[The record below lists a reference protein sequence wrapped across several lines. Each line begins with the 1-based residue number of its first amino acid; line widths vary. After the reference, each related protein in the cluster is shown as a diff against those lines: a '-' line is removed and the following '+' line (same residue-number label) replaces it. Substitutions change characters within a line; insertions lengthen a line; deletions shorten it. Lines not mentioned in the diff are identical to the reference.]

1 MPKITKLISLI
12 SHVEESINK
21 LILKI
26 DPSTPFNLGYSLID
40 VIGKENKLI
49 KATNIY
55 NWSQ

>member
-40 VIGKENKLI
+40 VVGKENKLI
-49 KATNIY
+49 KATNIF
-55 NWSQ
+55 N